1 MTEPKPKPEEA
12 ANAKP
17 EEAPETRGPTADEI
31 AAGEIVIP
39 EYEQMVQRAAAANDV
54 ELLEDLH
61 EDYHEARLSVVHG
74 NKDRAK
80 RRAAREREATA

>member
-1 MTEPKPKPEEA
+1 VTEPKPKPEEA

-39 EYEQMVQRAAAANDV
+39 EYEQMV
-54 ELLEDLH
+54 
-61 EDYHEARLSVVHG
+61 LSVVHG